1 MHPAGE
7 RHCESKVSYPRKQHN
22 VWLEPAPAHPDTNA
36 LTTRPP
42 QLPKFE
48 IREIV
53 DNHMLLYS
61 IIDTI
66 PGRQCMASCFFLL
79 KQFEDVLIYLNSIKV
94 RVIGVYWFK
103 WLLCFLFSVSLLSSR
118 TSKESLIYGIRVGD
132 SCVGWVS
139 SPTSTRFSRVSATA
153 CDPSV
158 KLPLVENEIKLL

>member
-7 RHCESKVSYPRKQHN
+7 RHCESKVSCPRTQHN
-22 VWLEPAPAHPDTNA
+22 VWLEPAPVHTETSA

-42 QLPKFE
+42 QFPKFE

-94 RVIGVYWFK
+94 RATGVYWLK
-103 WLLCFLFSVSLLSSR
+103 
-118 TSKESLIYGIRVGD
+118 
-132 SCVGWVS
+132 
-139 SPTSTRFSRVSATA
+139 
-153 CDPSV
+153 
-158 KLPLVENEIKLL
+158 